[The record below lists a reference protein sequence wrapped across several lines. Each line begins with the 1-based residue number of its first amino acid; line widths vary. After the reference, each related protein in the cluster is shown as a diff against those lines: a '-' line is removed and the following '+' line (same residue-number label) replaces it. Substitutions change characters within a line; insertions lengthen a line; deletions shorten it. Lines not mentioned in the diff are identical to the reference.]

1 MAGIGFE
8 LRKLLKR
15 DSLLGMMQA
24 YAYAGIISSGPWILS
39 ILGIL
44 IIGVMS
50 VSIVVPNLLITQFQV
65 SVTYII
71 AVSLVL
77 TGLAQLAFTRF
88 TADRLFERK
97 PEMILPNFNGLL
109 LWVTALSGFL
119 GLLVV
124 LFLFPDES
132 LIYRLLMLAGFVTVS
147 NIWIATIFLS
157 GMKEYK
163 AILVLFA
170 VGYTIT
176 VIMALLLRPYGL
188 EGLLG
193 GFVLGQFVLLIGMII
208 LILRNYPSS
217 HFISFAFLEGR
228 YLYPTL
234 VAVGFFYNLGIWL
247 DKFMF
252 WFYPATSQAV
262 IGPLRASVVYDIP
275 VFLAYLSIIPGMAV
289 FLVKM
294 ETDFVEYY
302 DRFYDAVRGGGSLEH
317 IEEMRN
323 EMVYIVR
330 QGIWQILKIQTITA
344 LVLLVTS
351 DVLLGVLKIS
361 DLYLPLLF
369 VNLISAALQVVF
381 LGLLNVFFYL
391 DKRRVVLALTGG
403 FVALNGL
410 FTAVTL
416 FLGPKYYGYGFALA
430 LVVIVMAAMY
440 VLDRKLESLEYDT
453 FMLQ

>member
-15 DSLLGMMQA
+15 DSLLGLVQA
-24 YAYAGIISSGPWILS
+24 YAYAGIISSGPWVLS

-50 VSIVVPNLLITQFQV
+50 VAVVVPEFLITQFQV

-77 TGLAQLAFTRF
+77 TGIVQLAFTRF
-88 TADRLFERK
+88 TADRFFEKRQ
-97 PEMILPNFNGLL
+97 EMILPNFNGLML
-109 LWVTALSGFL
+109 GVTTVS
-119 GLLVV
+119 GLLGSAVI
-124 LFLFPDES
+124 LFLFQGES
-132 LIYRLLMLAGFVTVS
+132 LLYRLLMLTGFVTVS
-147 NIWIATIFLS
+147 NIWVATIFLS

-170 VGYTIT
+170 VGYGLT
-176 VIMALLLRPYGL
+176 VLLAIMMRGLGL
-188 EGLLG
+188 EGLLA
-193 GFVLGQFVLLIGMII
+193 GFVLGQFALLLGMIV

-217 HFISFAFLEGR
+217 HFISFDFLRPR

-252 WFYPATSQAV
+252 WAWPDTSQQI
-262 IGPLRASVVYDIP
+262 IGPLRASVIYDIP

-302 DRFYDAVRGGGSLEH
+302 DRFYDAVRSGGSLEL

-330 QGIWQILKIQTITA
+330 QGIWQIIKIQTLAA
-344 LVLLVTS
+344 LVLLVVS
-351 DVLLGVLKIS
+351 DALLGALKIS

-369 VNLISAALQVVF
+369 VNLVSASLQVVF

-391 DKRRVVLALTGG
+391 DKRRVVLGLTGG
-403 FVALNGL
+403 FVLLNGV
-410 FTAVTL
+410 FTGATL
-416 FLGPKYYGYGFALA
+416 WLGPKFYGYGFALA
-430 LVVIVMAAMY
+430 LLVSIMLAMWL
-440 VLDRKLESLEYDT
+440 LDRKLESLEYDT